1 MLFRMLNSKVL
12 HQNLKK
18 NVNNISFA
26 TTLNKDTDQIIK
38 KNIKIKMENTPSD
51 YINGIF
57 QERNTFLSQHQPK
70 NLPILLSNSSISRN
84 QSIPNAFFKC
94 NDKRCKICRLYIIGC
109 SEFELANKKY
119 GT

>member
-12 HQNLKK
+12 QQNLKKK
-18 NVNNISFA
+18 NVNNISFV

-70 NLPILLSNSSISRN
+70 IYQYYSLTLLSPEIKVYLMNFL
-84 QSIPNAFFKC
+84 NAMIK
-94 NDKRCKICRLYIIGC
+94 DV
-109 SEFELANKKY
+109 KY
-119 GT
+119 ADFTS